1 MKTLGIVVPFYRN
14 LEYFYEL
21 IDSIQRQTSSSY
33 EVLIVDDSGKGV
45 IQRIVDEEIKDDR
58 FSFIENDVNQG
69 PFSSWNIGLDEML
82 DRQKYSLLS
91 IVHADDVLD
100 RDYVK
105 NSLSYLSMYPEVD
118 IFHSK
123 VKLIGAKGKRV
134 FSIQDRY
141 KRVGS
146 GFRGN
151 KPIHTSSDD
160 GLARIL
166 GNNHIFCPTM
176 VFNANM
182 FNKIKFNDQWKMV
195 SDLEFV
201 ATALL
206 EGRSFLQM
214 PDKNYYYRRHGN
226 NLTAELTRST
236 KRFEEEV
243 QLYRNLED
251 LCRRSG
257 FLKSAE
263 VASKARIIKLHVLY
277 RVSIALSRFDLAS
290 ARRLIRVLRSVGK

>member
-1 MKTLGIVVPFYRN
+1 MF
-14 LEYFYEL
+14 
-21 IDSIQRQTSSSY
+21 
-33 EVLIVDDSGKGV
+33 
-45 IQRIVDEEIKDDR
+45 
-58 FSFIENDVNQG
+58 
-69 PFSSWNIGLDEML
+69 
-82 DRQKYSLLS
+82 
-91 IVHADDVLD
+91 
-100 RDYVK
+100 
-105 NSLSYLSMYPEVD
+105 PEVD
-118 IFHSK
+118 VFHSK

-134 FSIQDRY
+134 FSFQDFY

-151 KPIHTSSDD
+151 KPIHTSSDN

-182 FNKIKFNDQWKMV
+182 FNKVEFNDQRKMV

-206 EGRSFLQM
+206 EGRSLLQM
-214 PDKNYYYRRHGN
+214 PDKNYYYRRHSN
-226 NLTAELTRST
+226 SLTAELTRST

-243 QLYRNLED
+243 ELYMDLED
-251 LCRRSG
+251 LCRRNG

-277 RVSIALSRFDLAS
+277 RVSIALTNFDLAS

>member
-45 IQRIVDEEIKDDR
+45 IQRIVDEEIKDNR
-58 FSFIENDVNQG
+58 FSFIKNDVNQG
-69 PFSSWNIGLDEML
+69 PFASWNIGLDEML
-82 DRQKYSLLS
+82 DRRKYSLFA

-151 KPIHTSSDD
+151 KPIHTSSDN

-176 VFNANM
+176 VFNANL
-182 FNKIKFNDQWKMV
+182 FNGIKFDDQWKMV

-214 PDKNYYYRRHGN
+214 PDKNYYYRRHSD

-243 QLYRNLED
+243 HLYRNLED

-257 FLKSAE
+257 FLMSAE
-263 VASKARIIKLHVLY
+263 VAKKAHIIKLHILY
-277 RVSIALSRFDLAS
+277 RMSVALTRFDLAS
-290 ARRLIRVLRSVGK
+290 MRRLIRVLRSVGK